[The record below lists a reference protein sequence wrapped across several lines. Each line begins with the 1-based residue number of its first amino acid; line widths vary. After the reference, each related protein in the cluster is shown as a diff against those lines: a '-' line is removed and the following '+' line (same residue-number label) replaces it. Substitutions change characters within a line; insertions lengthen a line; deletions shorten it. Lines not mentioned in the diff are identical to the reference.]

1 MGNVSRLCG
10 IFSQWLS
17 SKLREHGMMKLFI
30 INHLHSAVSKAFPV
44 EEGWEKP
51 LVKRESQ
58 TFPPQEGFFLLGD
71 HELLMK

>member
-1 MGNVSRLCG
+1 
-10 IFSQWLS
+10 
-17 SKLREHGMMKLFI
+17 MMKLFI

-44 EEGWEKP
+44 EEVWEKP

-71 HELLMK
+71 H